1 MREYSGNLKTPSR
14 ELRKEMTEAEKVLWT
29 RLRRKQLLGVQ
40 FYRQKPIGPYI
51 VDFFAPQAGLVI
63 EADGSQHLEPDNA
76 VRDQERDRYLADSGL
91 LILRFNNYQI
101 LRETDA
107 VVEQILIAIGK
118 GLRKSPPAPLS

>member
-1 MREYSGNLKTPSR
+1 MREYSGNLKIPSR
-14 ELRKEMTEAEKVLWT
+14 MLRKDMTEAEKVLWF
-29 RLRRKQLLGVQ
+29 RIRRKQLLGVQ

-76 VRDQERDRYLADSGL
+76 VRDQERDRYLASSGL
-91 LILRFNNYQI
+91 LILRLNNFQI

-107 VVEQILIAIGK
+107 VVEQILTEIEK
-118 GLRKSPPAPLS
+118 GLRKSSSASLP